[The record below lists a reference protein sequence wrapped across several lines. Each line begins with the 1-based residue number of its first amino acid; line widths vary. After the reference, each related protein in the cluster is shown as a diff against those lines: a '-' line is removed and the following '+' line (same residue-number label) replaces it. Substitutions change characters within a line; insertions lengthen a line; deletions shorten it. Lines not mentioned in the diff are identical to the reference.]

1 MSLRAIGKVILEKAK
16 MVNVF
21 TITRNFTSVIGCMIN
36 DMGKENIFTII
47 KNSGTLEIGAM
58 ICDMERASWSPTA
71 AKAQVVAIANNI
83 MKEDFVRIKNMDVEF
98 LN

>member
-1 MSLRAIGKVILEKAK
+1 MKGILITSIKEMDGVPMYVQIRRSNQVMSLRAIGKVILEKAK

-21 TITRNFTSVIGCMIN
+21 TITRNFISVIGCMIN

-58 ICDMERASWSPTA
+58 ICDMERAS
-71 AKAQVVAIANNI
+71 
-83 MKEDFVRIKNMDVEF
+83 
-98 LN
+98 

>member
-1 MSLRAIGKVILEKAK
+1 MVIYMKGILITSIKEMDGVLMYVQIRRSNQVMSLRAIGKVILEKAK

-58 ICDMERASWSPTA
+58 ICDMERAS
-71 AKAQVVAIANNI
+71 
-83 MKEDFVRIKNMDVEF
+83 
-98 LN
+98 

>member
-1 MSLRAIGKVILEKAK
+1 MVISTKGISITSIKETDGVLTYVQIRRNNQDMSFLAIGKVIFERAK

-47 KNSGTLEIGAM
+47 KSSGTLEIGAM
-58 ICDMERASWSPTA
+58 ICDMER
-71 AKAQVVAIANNI
+71 VC
-83 MKEDFVRIKNMDVEF
+83 
-98 LN
+98 

>member
-1 MSLRAIGKVILEKAK
+1 MVIYTKGTLITSIKETAGVLTYVQIRRNNQDMSLLAIGKVIFEKAK

-47 KNSGTLEIGAM
+47 KSSGTLEIGAM
-58 ICDMERASWSPTA
+58 ICDMERAC
-71 AKAQVVAIANNI
+71 
-83 MKEDFVRIKNMDVEF
+83 
-98 LN
+98 